1 MKTILSVLM
10 TGMLIIGL
18 VGCAAME
25 KGKVVAEEKAPT
37 PATRG
42 PMVMVANPY
51 VKMDGKATVTLVGTG
66 FEPGQEVSLLFATV
80 DGVQTDIG
88 YALKPAPKA
97 NKIGSWVTTWS
108 CGRFIKKKLI
118 TKGAYKITVTDSDYN
133 AIGHA
138 PVAFYAEKKAKKK
151 KK

>member
-1 MKTILSVLM
+1 MA
-10 TGMLIIGL
+10 GMLIVGL
-18 VGCAAME
+18 VGCAATE
-25 KGKVVAEEKAPT
+25 KGTVVTEKKVAA
-37 PATRG
+37 PATPG

-51 VKMDGKATVTLVGTG
+51 VKLDSKAKVTIVGNG
-66 FEPGQEVSLLFATV
+66 FQPGQEANLLFTTV

-97 NKIGSWVTTWS
+97 NKIGAWVTTWS

-118 TKGAYKITVTDSDYN
+118 AKGAYKITVTDSDYN

>member
-1 MKTILSVLM
+1 MKKLLITCAIISLM
-10 TGMLIIGL
+10 GFTF
-18 VGCAAME
+18 AA
-25 KGKVVAEEKAPT
+25 GPALAGDLAAKVMA
-37 PATRG
+37 
-42 PMVMVANPY
+42 ANPY
-51 VKMDGKATVTLVGTG
+51 VKMDGKATVTIVGTG
-66 FEPGQEVSLLFATV
+66 FKPGQEVSLLFATA

-88 YALKPAPKA
+88 YSLKPAPKA

-118 TKGAYKITVTDSDYN
+118 TKGAYAITVTDSDYN
-133 AIGHA
+133 VITHA

>member
-1 MKTILSVLM
+1 MKKL
-10 TGMLIIGL
+10 LIVCAITALIGFTL
-18 VGCAAME
+18 VAGPALAGDIAA
-25 KGKVVAEEKAPT
+25 KVT
-37 PATRG
+37 
-42 PMVMVANPY
+42 VANPY
-51 VKMDGKATVTLVGTG
+51 QKLDNKAKVTIVGTG
-66 FEPGQEVSLLFATV
+66 FKPGQEVSLLFATA

-88 YALKPAPKA
+88 YSLKPAPKA

-118 TKGAYKITVTDSDYN
+118 TKGAYAITVTDSDYN
-133 AIGHA
+133 VITHA

>member
-1 MKTILSVLM
+1 MKKLLALLVITGLMGLSL
-10 TGMLIIGL
+10 L
-18 VGCAAME
+18 VTPAPAGDLAPT
-25 KGKVVAEEKAPT
+25 VVA
-37 PATRG
+37 
-42 PMVMVANPY
+42 ANPY
-51 VKMDGKATVTLVGTG
+51 QKLDNKAKVTIVGTG
-66 FEPGQEVSLLFATV
+66 FKPGQEVSVLFTTV

-118 TKGAYKITVTDSDYN
+118 AKGAYTITVTDSDYN
-133 AIGHA
+133 VITHA